1 MATLSIDRTSRI
13 TITACLY
20 VRRMRV
26 GSTAVPIHEKHSTT
40 SVQVRVRTVVA
51 IDLSVCLCP
60 VLYSPLL
67 YYMHAARWSRQRRV
81 CIARMWD
88 RSRGGTMTMAA
99 PTRLQQHLVAFHR
112 GREARRTGARVGR
125 ARALGASPC
134 RRARPGQRRGR
145 PRVPLRLYA
154 TRHRLIPPARPAS
167 PISIPHACG
176 CERRMLPQACTDRST
191 YRCMDGVVS
200 IDQAIAS

>member
-60 VLYSPLL
+60 VLSSPLHACGPIEPATAG
-67 YYMHAARWSRQRRV
+67 MHCTHVGSESE
-81 CIARMWD
+81 WD
-88 RSRGGTMTMAA
+88 DDDAWLLLQGYNNTWLLSTGGGRRGGQGRASGGRGRWA
-99 PTRLQQHLVAFHR
+99 HPLVAGHGR
-112 GREARRTGARVGR
+112 GSGG
-125 ARALGASPC
+125 
-134 RRARPGQRRGR
+134 GR

-154 TRHRLIPPARPAS
+154 TRHRLIPPAS

>member
-1 MATLSIDRTSRI
+1 
-13 TITACLY
+13 
-20 VRRMRV
+20 MRV

-40 SVQVRVRTVVA
+40 SVQVRVRVRVRTVVA

-60 VLYSPLL
+60 VLSSPLHACGPIEPATAG
-67 YYMHAARWSRQRRV
+67 MHCTHVGSESE
-81 CIARMWD
+81 WD
-88 RSRGGTMTMAA
+88 DDDAWLLLQGYNNTWLLSTGGGRRGGQGRASGG
-99 PTRLQQHLVAFHR
+99 R
-112 GREARRTGARVGR
+112 GRW
-125 ARALGASPC
+125 ALGASPC